1 MVINNCTSSSVV
13 KGGNSGGFIGY
24 FAGEDIVINN
34 CTSSSVVE
42 GEGSA
47 GGFMGECNPGG
58 EALFLNC
65 ISNATISGHDLG
77 GFFAIY
83 YGSSFNMKNCVS
95 NATIYATI
103 PGHNVDPSTSIGGIG
118 GYCQTYGNIS
128 HCVSNAKIIDHTRYS
143 PDHIG
148 GMFGFSA
155 GNVNIYYCISSP
167 VFSVEKKE
175 SCGSFVGGS

>member
-1 MVINNCTSSSVV
+1 MVAE
-13 KGGNSGGFIGY
+13 Y
-24 FAGEDIVINN
+24 RL
-34 CTSSSVVE
+34 E
-42 GEGSA
+42 GLISA
-47 GGFMGECNPGG
+47 KYRSQCSII
-58 EALFLNC
+58 ALERNQK
-65 ISNATISGHDLG
+65 
-77 GFFAIY
+77 Y
-83 YGSSFNMKNCVS
+83 
-95 NATIYATI
+95 
-103 PGHNVDPSTSIGGIG
+103 
-118 GYCQTYGNIS
+118 S